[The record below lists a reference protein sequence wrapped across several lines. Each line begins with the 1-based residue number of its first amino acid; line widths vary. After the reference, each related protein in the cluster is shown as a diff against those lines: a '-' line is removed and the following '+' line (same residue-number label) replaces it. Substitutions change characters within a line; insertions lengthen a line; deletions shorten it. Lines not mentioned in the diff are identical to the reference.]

1 MRGNSGKAV
10 DMRIAVISDTHGL
23 LRPEV
28 IEIIKTSD
36 AVIHGGDIDNAAA
49 WNEIKAAAGGKPLFA
64 VRGNNDGGLDLPDSL
79 TFELDGINFFLVHN
93 KKDIPKAV
101 EADIIIFGHSHKYYE
116 ETINERLWLNPGS
129 CGKRRFNLPVTMA
142 VLDIDN
148 GQYSVKKV
156 EIENC
161 GQTNKA
167 TMKNIKAVMRY
178 MDKGLNVDEISR
190 KVNIDQELVDQIIRI
205 VVTHPG
211 VTAEGIMN
219 KMEVNDIRK

>member
-1 MRGNSGKAV
+1 
-10 DMRIAVISDTHGL
+10 MRIAVISDTHGL

-36 AVIHGGDIDNAAA
+36 AVIHGGDIDNAVT
-49 WNEIKAAAGGKPLFA
+49 WNGIKTAAGRKPLFV

-79 TFELDGINFFLVHN
+79 NFELNGINFFLVHN
-93 KKDIPKAV
+93 KKDIPKTV

-116 ETINERLWLNPGS
+116 ETINGQLWLNPGS

-148 GQYSVKKV
+148 GKYSVKKA
-156 EIENC
+156 EFENYR
-161 GQTNKA
+161 QTKNKV
-167 TMKNIKAVMRY
+167 TMKNIKDVMRY
-178 MDKGLNVDEISR
+178 VDKGLSVDEISR
-190 KVNIDQELVDQIIRI
+190 KLSIDREFVDQVIRI
-205 VVTHPG
+205 IVTHPG

>member
-1 MRGNSGKAV
+1 
-10 DMRIAVISDTHGL
+10 MRIAVISDTHGL

-28 IEIIKTSD
+28 IEMIKTSD
-36 AVIHGGDIDNAAA
+36 AVIHGGDIDNAVTL
-49 WNEIKAAAGGKPLFA
+49 NEIKAAAAGKPLFA
-64 VRGNNDGGLDLPDSL
+64 VRGNNDGGPDLPDSL
-79 TFELDGINFFLVHN
+79 TFELNGINFFLVHN
-93 KKDIPKAV
+93 KKDIPKNV
-101 EADIIIFGHSHKYYE
+101 EADIIIFGHSHKYFE
-116 ETINERLWLNPGS
+116 ETINGRLWLNPGS

-161 GQTNKA
+161 GQTNKV
-167 TMKNIKAVMRY
+167 TMKNIKDVMRY

-190 KVNIDQELVDQIIRI
+190 KISIDRDIVDQVIRI
-205 VVTHPG
+205 IVTHPG

-219 KMEVNDIRK
+219 KMEVNNIRKRHDYGID

>member
-1 MRGNSGKAV
+1 
-10 DMRIAVISDTHGL
+10 MRIAVISDTHGL

-36 AVIHGGDIDNAAA
+36 VVIHGGDIGGVRILDELRA
-49 WNEIKAAAGGKPLFA
+49 IGKPLFA

-79 TFELDGINFFLVHN
+79 TFELNGINFFLVHN
-93 KKDIPKAV
+93 KKDIPKNV
-101 EADIIIFGHSHKYYE
+101 EADIIIFGHSHKYFE
-116 ETINERLWLNPGS
+116 ETINGRLWLNPGS

-161 GQTNKA
+161 GQTNKV
-167 TMKNIKAVMRY
+167 TMKNIKDVMRY

-190 KVNIDQELVDQIIRI
+190 KLNIDRELVDQIIRI

-219 KMEVNDIRK
+219 KMEVNYIRKQEERL

>member
-1 MRGNSGKAV
+1 
-10 DMRIAVISDTHGL
+10 MRIAVISDTHEL

-36 AVIHGGDIDNAAA
+36 AVIHGGDIDNEVT
-49 WNEIKAAAGGKPLFA
+49 WNEIKTAAGRKPLFV

-79 TFELDGINFFLVHN
+79 TFEFNGIRFFLVHN

-116 ETINERLWLNPGS
+116 ETINGQLWLNPGS

-142 VLDIDN
+142 VLNIDN
-148 GQYSVKKV
+148 GKYSVKKA
-156 EIENC
+156 EFENY
-161 GQTNKA
+161 GQTKNKV
-167 TMKNIKAVMRY
+167 TMKNIKDVMRY
-178 MDKGLNVDEISR
+178 VDKGLSVGEISR
-190 KVNIDQELVDQIIRI
+190 KLSIDREFVDQVIRI
-205 VVTHPG
+205 IVTHPG

-219 KMEVNDIRK
+219 KMEVNDIRKRHDYGID

>member
-1 MRGNSGKAV
+1 
-10 DMRIAVISDTHGL
+10 MRIAVISDTHGL

-36 AVIHGGDIDNAAA
+36 VVIHGGDIGGVRILDELRA
-49 WNEIKAAAGGKPLFA
+49 IGKPLFA
-64 VRGNNDGGLDLPDSL
+64 VRGNNDGGPDLPDSL
-79 TFELDGINFFLVHN
+79 NFEFNGINFFLVHN

-116 ETINERLWLNPGS
+116 ETINGQLWLNPGS

-161 GQTNKA
+161 GQTNKV
-167 TMKNIKAVMRY
+167 TMKNIKDVMRY

-190 KVNIDQELVDQIIRI
+190 KVNIDRDIVDQVIRI
-205 VVTHPG
+205 IVTHPG

-219 KMEVNDIRK
+219 KMEVNDIRKRHDYGID

>member
-1 MRGNSGKAV
+1 
-10 DMRIAVISDTHGL
+10 MRIAVISDTHGL

-28 IEIIKTSD
+28 IEMIKTSD
-36 AVIHGGDIDNAAA
+36 AVIHGGDIDNEVTWNRIKTAAV
-49 WNEIKAAAGGKPLFA
+49 GKTLFG

-79 TFELDGINFFLVHN
+79 TFEFDGINFFLVHN

-178 MDKGLNVDEISR
+178 MDKGLGIDEISR
-190 KVNIDQELVDQIIRI
+190 KLSIDRELVEQIIRI
-205 VVTHPG
+205 VITHPG

-219 KMEVNDIRK
+219 KMEVNDIRKRRDYGID